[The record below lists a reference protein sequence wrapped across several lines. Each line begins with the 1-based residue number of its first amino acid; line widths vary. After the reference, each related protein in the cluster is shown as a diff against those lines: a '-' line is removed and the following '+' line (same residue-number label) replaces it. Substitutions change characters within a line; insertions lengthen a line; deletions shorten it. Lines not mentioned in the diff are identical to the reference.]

1 MLRSKAFKML
11 STHRNTAGRALHR
24 CHTRRVLYVYVWN
37 RKLYKMVE
45 FHWKH
50 GLSCDKYGNRL
61 L

>member
-37 RKLYKMVE
+37 RKLYKI
-45 FHWKH
+45 
-50 GLSCDKYGNRL
+50 
-61 L
+61 